1 MKVNKRKF
9 MIQRSDMGFLLLIV
23 LAIYGLVSMC
33 DFLECNRKENT
44 LENRH
49 ASQAPL
55 GDENYDSDSRAGK
68 TAADCSTGRAQ
79 PLKISTVP
87 SAKTLSMNWNICGFF
102 FTERERT
109 GICLY
114 SACEI

>member
-44 LENRH
+44 LENSH
-49 ASQAPL
+49 VSQAPL
-55 GDENYDSDSRAGK
+55 RDENYDSDSRA
-68 TAADCSTGRAQ
+68 
-79 PLKISTVP
+79 
-87 SAKTLSMNWNICGFF
+87 
-102 FTERERT
+102 
-109 GICLY
+109 
-114 SACEI
+114 